1 VGIDHFIVAAADLDA
16 AAARLEV
23 EHGLSAAGRG
33 RHEGLGPRSRI
44 VPLGGGS
51 LEILAVADSEEVAR
65 SQLGRALAA
74 RIAQTGE
81 GLMAWAVAVDD
92 VVPVAERVGTTVSTI
107 VRQGLSA
114 RLTGLLEAMA
124 ARFLPFFVARDPGIE
139 DPGGSGD
146 AGGIEWIEVAGDSD
160 RLKAWVSGAR
170 LPVRLVDGV
179 PAVCAGAISGRILR

>member
-1 VGIDHFIVAAADLDA
+1 MDA
-16 AAARLEV
+16 GAARLEV

-51 LEILAVADSEEVAR
+51 LEILAVADNEEVAR

-179 PAVCAGAISGRILR
+179 PAVCAGGGGGGRILR

>member
-1 VGIDHFIVAAADLDA
+1 M
-16 AAARLEV
+16 
-23 EHGLSAAGRG
+23 
-33 RHEGLGPRSRI
+33 
-44 VPLGGGS
+44 
-51 LEILAVADSEEVAR
+51 ADSEEVAR

-124 ARFLPFFVARDPGIE
+124 ARFLPFSSPETRESRIRAARAMLAASSGSRWPGI
-139 DPGGSGD
+139 PIGSRRG
-146 AGGIEWIEVAGDSD
+146 
-160 RLKAWVSGAR
+160 
-170 LPVRLVDGV
+170 
-179 PAVCAGAISGRILR
+179 

>member
-1 VGIDHFIVAAADLDA
+1 
-16 AAARLEV
+16 
-23 EHGLSAAGRG
+23 
-33 RHEGLGPRSRI
+33 
-44 VPLGGGS
+44 

-81 GLMAWAVAVDD
+81 GLMAWAVDD

-179 PAVCAGAISGRILR
+179 PAVCAGAVSGRILR